1 MDNSVNI
8 NRAFESI
15 TDNIKTSAKQSF
27 YYGLKKGATRIRSKE
42 EGKILMVAKSQP
54 NEWRTLKNLRLQV
67 PEI

>member
-1 MDNSVNI
+1 
-8 NRAFESI
+8 
-15 TDNIKTSAKQSF
+15 
-27 YYGLKKGATRIRSKE
+27 LKKGATRIRSKE